1 MGMIYLYTGEGI
13 GKTTSALGL
22 ALRALGHGY
31 NTVIIQFMKGR
42 KDIGEYKIR
51 DKLKGYEIYQ
61 FGRKGWVD
69 LKNPSLDDK
78 ALARKG
84 LQKADEVL
92 KRKPF
97 LLVLDEINLAAAI
110 GLLDIDDVLELLDK
124 KPQRTNIVLTGRRA
138 PEEFINKADCVNELI
153 EIKSPRKM
161 IYEKGVQY

>member
-1 MGMIYLYTGEGI
+1 MGKIYLYTGEGI

-42 KDIGEYKIR
+42 KDTGEYKIR
-51 DKLKGYEIYQ
+51 NKLKGYEIYQ

-69 LKNPSLDDK
+69 LRNPSLDDK

-84 LQKADEVL
+84 LRKADEVL

-97 LLVLDEINLAAAI
+97 LLVLDEINLAAAV

-124 KPQRTNIVLTGRRA
+124 KPERTNIVLTGRRA
-138 PEEFINKADCVNELI
+138 PEELMAKADCVNELI
-153 EIKSPRKM
+153 EIKSPKKM